1 MDSNSSITSRCVYA
15 RPKSVRSIDQ
25 LPSNIG
31 RSSAVH
37 NLIES
42 LDLLD
47 IGLGI
52 EPLSRARVVLT
63 GLASREELE
72 SFHDPEYV
80 DFVLDSKS
88 DEDSDRC
95 STSSGS
101 EEDSNDS
108 SQSTHTS
115 KENPSKRRRIGSPRG
130 QSTFGL
136 EHDCPYF
143 PELADYVRAVAG
155 AALQISRE
163 LREGRADIGMVWDGG
178 RHHAQ
183 QAKAS
188 GFCYVNDIVLAI
200 MELRRP
206 PVDKTQTKIDRV
218 LYLDLDVHHGDGV
231 EMAFNSTSRVLT
243 VSVHYHDPKGGFYPL
258 TGSPSNSGPSP
269 PSPASSH
276 ALNIP
281 IFQPSQLAHVSSQFL
296 LPIISLYKPDAVVV
310 QCGVDG
316 LAGDPI
322 GGSFLGLGLKEMGDS
337 LTDII
342 QHSRLIRCKV
352 LLLGGGG
359 YHRANAARAWAYFT
373 SIALGRTSSLSADI
387 PLEVESYM
395 EYSPSFT
402 LDIPARHSSQFL
414 SSVKANEEFQRTCS
428 IIKPHLDILEAR
440 YSQSELK

>member
-1 MDSNSSITSRCVYA
+1 MESITSRCVYA
-15 RPKSVRSIDQ
+15 RPKSFRSIDQ
-25 LPSNIG
+25 LPSNTG
-31 RSSAVH
+31 RCSAVH

-47 IGLGI
+47 TSSAIGS
-52 EPLSRARVVLT
+52 LSRARVVLT
-63 GLASREELE
+63 GLASRAELE

-80 DFVLDSKS
+80 DYVLNSKS
-88 DEDSDRC
+88 DEDSDRS

-101 EEDSNDS
+101 GEDSNDS

-115 KENPSKRRRIGSPRG
+115 KETRRKRRRIGSQG
-130 QSTFGL
+130 GGSTFGL
-136 EHDCPYF
+136 EHDCPHF
-143 PELADYVRAVAG
+143 PELSEYVKAVAG
-155 AALQISRE
+155 ASLQISRE

-200 MELRRP
+200 MELRRTP
-206 PVDKTQTKIDRV
+206 IDKTQTKIDRI

-231 EMAFNSTSRVLT
+231 EMAFHSTSRVLT

-258 TGSPSNSGPSP
+258 TGSASNSGPSP

-281 IFQPSQLAHVSSQFL
+281 IFHPGQLTHISSQFL
-296 LPIISLYKPDAVVV
+296 LPIIGLYKPDAVVV

-322 GGSFLGLGLKEMGDS
+322 GGSYWGLGLEEMGNC
-337 LTDII
+337 LNDII
-342 QHSRLIRCKV
+342 RESRVMKCKV

-373 SIALGRTSSLSADI
+373 SIALGRTSSLSTDI
-387 PLEVESYM
+387 PSEVEIYM
-395 EYSPSFT
+395 EYGPSFT
-402 LDIPARHSSQFL
+402 LDIPVLHSSKFL
-414 SSVKANEEFQRTCS
+414 STTKADEEFQKTCTL
-428 IIKPHLDILEAR
+428 IKSHLDVLKGRYNKLEP
-440 YSQSELK
+440 K